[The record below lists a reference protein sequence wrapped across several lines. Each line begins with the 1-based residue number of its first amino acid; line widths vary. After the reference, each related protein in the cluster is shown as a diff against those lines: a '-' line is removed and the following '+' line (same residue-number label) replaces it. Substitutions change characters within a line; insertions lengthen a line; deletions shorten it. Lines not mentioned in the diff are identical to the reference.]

1 MTLAKKF
8 IYQTI
13 LIGSAL
19 SFALGVNYLYAW
31 TGPTGVAPNNN
42 VSAPLNIGTNAQV
55 KDGNVSVGASANGLT
70 TLGLSVYGA
79 QYIKGW
85 LKVGNT
91 GTPTQLLELSGTSGV
106 DGIKFPD
113 GTVQTSAGGG
123 AVVKIANAINTA
135 TAAGSSAIPYDD
147 TIPQI
152 TEGTEFMTMSY
163 TPTSATNNLLVQ
175 VVFNGAPE
183 AGAAED
189 GPFTVALFKDAV
201 TSALAAVS
209 IESYDFEVATYAI
222 PLTYIM
228 AAGTTNPITFRIRAG
243 TNAAGNYR
251 FNGIGGVRK
260 LGGVMAS
267 TITVTEF
274 KP

>member
-113 GTVQTSAGGG
+113 GTVQTSAASGPRVIQGGALIHAQSVTINAGWGTVNVTGTSCGPSGTCPMGGVIYKSGGSVKASAFVGDYNFLNNSGGG
-123 AVVKIANAINTA
+123 GYDLTLTSGVQSCFKTNAFCVTY
-135 TAAGSSAIPYDD
+135 TAASD
-147 TIPQI
+147 TLSL
-152 TEGTEFMTMSY
+152 TTAGVLSY
-163 TPTSATNNLLVQ
+163 
-175 VVFNGAPE
+175 
-183 AGAAED
+183 
-189 GPFTVALFKDAV
+189 VAY
-201 TSALAAVS
+201 AL
-209 IESYDFEVATYAI
+209 
-222 PLTYIM
+222 
-228 AAGTTNPITFRIRAG
+228 
-243 TNAAGNYR
+243 
-251 FNGIGGVRK
+251 
-260 LGGVMAS
+260 
-267 TITVTEF
+267 
-274 KP
+274 